1 MKRNDQSPQLP
12 QVAESL
18 AFLNLSAALRIIN
31 SKPCLLAMIM
41 NLTEGC
47 NFAILKGLTVEKKV
61 VFSYLKMILKGEEQ
75 WN

>member
-1 MKRNDQSPQLP
+1 MKTGSPCF
-12 QVAESL
+12 ES
-18 AFLNLSAALRIIN
+18 FLRYRFVSMT
-31 SKPCLLAMIM
+31 PYWGAMIM